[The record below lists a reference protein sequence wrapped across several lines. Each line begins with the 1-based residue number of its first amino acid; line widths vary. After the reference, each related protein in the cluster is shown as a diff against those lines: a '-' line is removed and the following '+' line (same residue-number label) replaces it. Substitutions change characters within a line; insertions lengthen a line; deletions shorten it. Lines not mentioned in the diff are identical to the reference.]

1 MKDAST
7 PGEILYEFANLS
19 FSYDSTFEL
28 RAVTGQVRSG
38 EIVGLLGPNG
48 SGKTTLLRLLAGQLR
63 PWTGTLRFLGR
74 DLRSWKARDL
84 ARQVAYLPQ
93 KAGLAF
99 PFTVYE
105 VVMMGRLPHQSG
117 IFWESEDDHRQVA
130 QALELTGC
138 LPLADRSFHT
148 LSGGEQQL
156 VALAS
161 ALAQEPRIL
170 LLDEPTT
177 FLDLRHRLQL
187 AGILKR
193 LHREQGVS
201 LILVSHDLEF
211 AESFCD
217 RLWLL
222 KNGRLVAEV
231 VRRGDRLCLSA
242 EQLEQVFDVRAQELP
257 SGPGARNR
265 RIVVRYD
272 D

>member
-1 MKDAST
+1 MKGLTAPSAS
-7 PGEILYEFANLS
+7 LYEFANL
-19 FSYDSTFEL
+19 FFRYDSTFEL
-28 RAVTGQVRSG
+28 RAVSGRVGPG
-38 EIVGLLGPNG
+38 EIVGVVGPNG

-63 PWTGTLRFLGR
+63 AWDGTIRFLGR
-74 DLRSWKARDL
+74 DLRSWRAREL
-84 ARQVAYLPQ
+84 ARHVAYLPQ

-117 IFWESEDDHRQVA
+117 IFRESAADHRHVV

-138 LPLADRSFHT
+138 LALADRPFHT

-161 ALAQEPRIL
+161 ALAQEPKVL

-187 AGILKR
+187 AGILRR
-193 LHREQGVS
+193 LHRDQGVS
-201 LILVSHDLEF
+201 LVLVSHDLEF

-222 KNGRLVAEV
+222 KSGRFVAEV
-231 VRRGDRLCLSA
+231 IRRGERLCLPA
-242 EQLEQVFDVRAQELP
+242 PLLEEVFDVKAEESP
-257 SGPGARNR
+257 GGPDPQYP
-265 RIVVRYD
+265 RIVVRYGE
-272 D
+272 